1 MNEQNIME
9 NNEVIGAAEDVV
21 TSRSGLGLKLG
32 LGALAIGGAIYGGR
46 KLLKKLRA
54 KKEEDEIIEVAEGEI
69 IDDKNV
75 EVEEETKSNKKKK

>member
-21 TSRSGLGLKLG
+21 TSRSALGLKLG
-32 LGALAIGGAIYGGR
+32 LGALVLGGAIYGGR
-46 KLLKKLRA
+46 KLLKKLRD
-54 KKEEDEIIEVAEGEI
+54 KKEEDKIIEVADGEI

-75 EVEEETKSNKKKK
+75 EVEEETKGNKKKK

>member
-9 NNEVIGAAEDVV
+9 NNEVIGTAEDVV

-32 LGALAIGGAIYGGR
+32 LGALVLGGAIYGGR

-54 KKEEDEIIEVAEGEI
+54 KKEEDEVIEIADGEI